1 MVYYYIIGAIVIVL
15 ILLIIGFITRKKYY
29 KEIDKLEAW
38 KIDIMN
44 RPVVDELGKVK
55 QLNMTGETE
64 EMFERWRKAWDDIVA
79 VELPDIEDY
88 LFDSEEFTDKYRFKM
103 AKESNMKIE
112 TILKNVE
119 AKIENILG
127 ELHELIGSEE
137 ESRVEIEEL
146 NKKYKMLK
154 KTLLIQRH
162 VYGKSIHNLESK
174 LEEVSAK
181 ISLFNELTEHGDYL
195 QAREVVIVLKEE
207 VQTLIDKI
215 EKIPELITEVSTIL
229 PSQLTE
235 IEDGLKEMSDQG
247 FILDHLQVEKEL
259 ENIKT
264 SLKSYTELL
273 EKTEIN
279 EVESGIKDLKDK
291 IDVLYELLEKE
302 VQAKHFI
309 QKNQAETKNSLIGM
323 KETNEQIKH
332 ETDFVMQS
340 YQLLEGELEIPNSLD
355 KQLTKLIK
363 RFEALE
369 IKIMED
375 RSAYTILSTDL
386 TDIREEIEKI
396 KQDQQ
401 EFTLHLQ
408 NLRKD
413 ELEAREKLTELKKK
427 VSDTLKIISKSN
439 IPGLPNEFEL
449 FMEQVHENI
458 QDVFKCLNEKP
469 LNIKAIQT
477 YLQHAIEA
485 VDSLYNQTNELVET
499 VVLVE
504 KVIQYGNRYRARNS
518 KLAEGLRRA
527 EEHFRS
533 YEYQMALEEAATAV
547 EEVEPGAI
555 KHIED
560 IIHNDEI

>member
-195 QAREVVIVLKEE
+195 QAREVVIVLKEKI
-207 VQTLIDKI
+207 QTLIDKI